1 LRLTEQL
8 AKRPS
13 IDAISA
19 ELEVL
24 KTEHASLEKFLKESS
39 EKETKAKK
47 ELEEKHAYAMSELAK
62 KLKTSNQRI
71 KILVSKANKYEAEAL
86 DIDELI
92 FRKDFIFPAN
102 P

>member
-13 IDAISA
+13 TDAISA

-47 ELEEKHAYAMSELAK
+47 KPEEKHA
-62 KLKTSNQRI
+62 
-71 KILVSKANKYEAEAL
+71 
-86 DIDELI
+86 
-92 FRKDFIFPAN
+92 
-102 P
+102 